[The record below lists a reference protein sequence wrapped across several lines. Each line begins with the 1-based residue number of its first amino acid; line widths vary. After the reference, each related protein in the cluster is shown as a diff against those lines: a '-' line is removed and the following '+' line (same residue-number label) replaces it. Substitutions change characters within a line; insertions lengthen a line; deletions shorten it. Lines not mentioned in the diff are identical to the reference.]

1 MRAGG
6 AAPGGLGRRRR
17 AAFGWAGQAPAE
29 AAFGGLGRRRR
40 AVFDRAGGQV
50 PVERRPVWASRRRRA
65 GVLRVGIRRA
75 VFGSRPIFVR
85 RMRVC
90 QATKIYPELTSPC
103 SSANNV
109 APARV
114 ETPTLVYRR

>member
-1 MRAGG
+1 MARCEQSGEFPNAGRRAGG

-17 AAFGWAGQAPAE
+17 AAFGQAGQVPAE
-29 AAFGGLGRRRR
+29 AAFGWLG
-40 AVFDRAGGQV
+40 
-50 PVERRPVWASRRRRA
+50 RRRRA

-114 ETPTLVYRR
+114 ETPTLAYRR